1 MSGWSKTLSKLVII
15 YNHWDTTAINNIQR
29 KFPQIVCSV
38 PLSEPMLS
46 IALLGTKFGKIWSKT
61 QIYSNFTKMSCV
73 WDFNTGN
80 ISLYSSHCK
89 LTPYMVLSYE
99 FYWHGIIKSLYIRG
113 PNWSALWLRM
123 LQHPTVP
130 GHQQEQTMLA
140 GKPVSHS
147 WHKQSLHGKA
157 TRPPFPDIV
166 YWDSSMDK

>member
-15 YNHWDTTAINNIQR
+15 YNHWDTTAINNIQWQ
-29 KFPQIVCSV
+29 FPQMVCSV
-38 PLSEPMLS
+38 PS
-46 IALLGTKFGKIWSKT
+46 
-61 QIYSNFTKMSCV
+61 YFTKMSCV

-89 LTPYMVLSYE
+89 LTQDMVLLYE
-99 FYWHGIIKSLYIRG
+99 FYLHGIINSLYIRE
-113 PNWSALWLRM
+113 PISSALWLRI

-140 GKPVSHS
+140 GKPVSHL